1 MSAAGGM
8 NEAAEEAGEMSE
20 GRLYGLMEVAEEQ
33 QAAVQAALEG
43 LAAKRAA
50 LRRERDALARQVQA
64 LEAGTRAAVR
74 AAVAESLAGAA
85 TEGAAAV
92 QAATRPLLDRVAGV
106 TESAGQA
113 QAALRRVVLWASW
126 RLLGWIIGTGAAM
139 VVFGWLVSSG
149 VLWWNTAAV
158 AEVQMRRAQLKAEVA
173 ELDAT
178 REAWTRMGLL
188 GKVTRCNPGSRPCI
202 RVNEDAGKFES
213 EGRDD
218 YRVIR
223 GY

>member
-1 MSAAGGM
+1 MSGAGTGG
-8 NEAAEEAGEMSE
+8 AAEEADEAGE
-20 GRLYGLMEVAEEQ
+20 GRLYRLMEVAEGQ

-43 LAAKRAA
+43 LAAERAA
-50 LRRERDALARQVQA
+50 LRRERDVLARQVQA

-74 AAVAESLAGAA
+74 AAVADSLAGAA

-106 TESAGQA
+106 AAEAGQA
-113 QAALRRVVLWASW
+113 EAALRRVVLWASW
-126 RLLGWIIGTGAAM
+126 RLLGWVVSMGAAM
-139 VVFGWLVSSG
+139 VLFGWLVSSG
-149 VLWWNTAAV
+149 VLWWNTGAI
-158 AEVQMRRAQLKAEVA
+158 AEVQIRRAQLKAEVA

-178 REAWTRMGLL
+178 REAWTKMGLL
-188 GKVTRCNPGSRPCI
+188 GKMTRCNPGNRPCI

-213 EGRDD
+213 EGHDD